1 MISDTELIKLQQ
13 DRQAESDYVLEQIQL
28 IPLLQ
33 KYGQVNIVGAKAM
46 GLMINKDIDIAVILD
61 ELKYDTWQKVVSEL
75 MVTPNV
81 RKVTAIDYY
90 NYTAENIYDPEHG
103 QKYSL
108 YIEMDTLMGRSGDK
122 YDTWECQIHL
132 QDKTA
137 FNPQMIKSVTDK
149 LTPTNIITI
158 LRIKY
163 WANQINKS
171 LLKKSNGH
179 FKIQSTDI
187 YPLVLNGSVTTI
199 EQFIPAY
206 LPTVPE
212 KFRQLCTEEVSHK
225 PI

>member
-1 MISDTELIKLQQ
+1 MQQ
-13 DRQAESDYVLEQIQL
+13 ARQAESDYVLEQIQL

-46 GLMINKDIDIAVILD
+46 DLMISKDIDIAVVLD
-61 ELKYDTWQKVVSEL
+61 EVKYNTWQRVVSEL

-81 RKVTAIDYY
+81 RKVTSIDYY
-90 NYTAENIYDPEHG
+90 NYTTENKYDPEHG

-108 YIEMDTLMGRSGDK
+108 YIEMDTLMGRNKDK
-122 YDTWECQIHL
+122 FDTWECQIHL

-137 FNPQMIKSVTDK
+137 FNPQMLKSVTDN
-149 LTPTNIITI
+149 LTPIIRVTI

-163 WANQINKS
+163 WANDINKS
-171 LLKKSNGH
+171 LLTKSNGH

-199 EQFIPAY
+199 EQFVQIY

-212 KFRQLCTEEVSHK
+212 KFRQLCIEEMTLK
-225 PI
+225 PF